1 MKRISSLLAIGVLAL
16 NLSGCA
22 IGGALFKGIFLR
34 SGAPPRNETR
44 RMEEREEVM
53 LRELPDRTILVLPVG
68 VLNVDATYDVDA
80 AERLA
85 EDLRDA
91 GFAGARAAT
100 RIYSLPYPRQP
111 NQAWLFWKRF
121 RALADSIK
129 ASPPGQADYILFMDV
144 MGSTHDDGTLRS
156 VGAVHVFG
164 TTGAG
169 DLAYGKLRNSMHPI
183 FKRIQP
189 RTMADACRMA
199 VEDLLASREAVLGR

>member
-1 MKRISSLLAIGVLAL
+1 MKRIPSLMTIGALAL

-34 SGAPPRNETR
+34 SGAPPRDETR

-68 VLNVDATYDVDA
+68 VLNVEATYDADA
-80 AERLA
+80 AKMLA
-85 EDLRDA
+85 EGLRDA
-91 GFAGARAAT
+91 GFSGARAST

-144 MGSTHDDGTLRS
+144 MGGIHDDGTLRG
-156 VGAVHVFG
+156 VGGVHVFS

-169 DLAYGKLRNSMHPI
+169 DLAYGQLRNSMHPI

-189 RTMADACRMA
+189 KTMADACLMA
-199 VEDLLASREAVLGR
+199 VEDLLTAREAVMSR